1 MSENVAGMYSNVC
14 QSVLLL
20 LLLLLL
26 LLFEAEVQYQV
37 SEQKVGLTAGRVC
50 LRD

>member
-14 QSVLLL
+14 QSV
-20 LLLLLL
+20 LLLLL

>member
-1 MSENVAGMYSNVC
+1 MSENVAGVYSNVC
-14 QSVLLL
+14 QSVLL

>member
-1 MSENVAGMYSNVC
+1 MSENVAGVYSNVC

-26 LLFEAEVQYQV
+26 WLLLCSYHVRAGLMVQM
-37 SEQKVGLTAGRVC
+37 
-50 LRD
+50 

>member
-1 MSENVAGMYSNVC
+1 MSENVAGVYSNVC
-14 QSVLLL
+14 QSVL